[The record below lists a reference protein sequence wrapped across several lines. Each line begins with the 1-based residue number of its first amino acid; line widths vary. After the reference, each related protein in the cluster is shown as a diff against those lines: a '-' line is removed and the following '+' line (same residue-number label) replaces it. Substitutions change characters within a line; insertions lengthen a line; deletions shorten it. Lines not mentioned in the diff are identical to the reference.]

1 MAEAK
6 APAASYLSG
15 DDPDIIDANRRY
27 QEALAKLTESLD
39 VRKNRFFDPTLLAMA
54 EGFLGPTQT
63 GSFGEA
69 LGRVAGKL
77 GPAEAAAAKEKQEI
91 AQQQLGVATQGL
103 ELQRL
108 KSRDA
113 DIAKWLAGDQKTP
126 PPTGPLAGP
135 QAAPVAGPKAGP
147 LSAPPSAEAP
157 PEAPVGPLTQASA
170 PVAPAAPV
178 VPEVAPRP
186 TPQAPLP
193 VAQAPKAPPLAPP
206 APPAAPAAPPVAKA
220 PEGIQIMPPNPA
232 FMTQKEFVA
241 LNRNDKTKTLGEL
254 LAKGAE
260 LEAKS
265 YEKTEAGITNL
276 RTGVFSPFLNGR
288 YLKVPI
294 IGEGYNGSTFEI
306 PENVAMQLQYLANQ
320 DNWAGYKALADKFT
334 GKSFGVDDG
343 SVEARERKRK
353 LEEAKIAEEIEN
365 RKDFNQRSKD
375 ASETL
380 ATANVMRRF
389 TDDPNFKKMTGIL
402 NNDKVSSGIANLIR
416 DGIGGKGFTIGIPAI
431 EDVMRNAEL
440 SPEQQATFRT
450 FLMYTA
456 QMQLNAEKAM
466 KGSTTE
472 RERLIL
478 GNANISP
485 QDTAE
490 TVRRKADLLTAKAQF
505 DRQSAREFKKSKMTA
520 EEFLDSDQYM
530 KMYDKYYEDIQGIA
544 TGLKTYPSSGT
555 QGKPATQAKPAA
567 GVSPFASPADMPP
580 ASGAPSAGFIR
591 DPVTGL
597 IRRKRAGE

>member
-27 QEALAKLTESLD
+27 QEALARLTESLD
-39 VRKNRFFDPTLLAMA
+39 VRKNRFFDPTLLAVA

-113 DIAKWLAGDQKTP
+113 DIARWLASDQKTP
-126 PPTGPLAGP
+126 PPTGPLTGP

-147 LSAPPSAEAP
+147 LSAAPAPAEPS
-157 PEAPVGPLTQASA
+157 EAPVGALTQAAAPSPA
-170 PVAPAAPV
+170 VALPDVPVTPAAASKPQLAQPVAP
-178 VPEVAPRP
+178 
-186 TPQAPLP
+186 
-193 VAQAPKAPPLAPP
+193 APKAPPVPEIKVAEAP
-206 APPAAPAAPPVAKA
+206 KA
-220 PEGIQIMPPNPA
+220 PQGIKIMEGNPA
-232 FMTQKEFVA
+232 FMTQKEYVA
-241 LNRNDKTKTLGEL
+241 LNRNDKTKTLAEL

-260 LEAKS
+260 LESKR
-265 YEKTEAGITNL
+265 YEKTEAGITDL
-276 RTGVFSPFLNGR
+276 RTGVFNPFLSGR

-294 IGEGYNGSTFEI
+294 MGEGYNGSTFEI

-320 DNWAGYKALADKFT
+320 DNWSGYKALADKFT

-343 SVEARERKRK
+343 SVEARERKKK

-402 NNDKVSSGIANLIR
+402 NNDKVSSGIANLVR
-416 DGIGGKGFTIGIPAI
+416 DGIGGRGFTIGIPAI
-431 EDVMRNAEL
+431 EDVMRNADL
-440 SPEQQATFRT
+440 SPQEQATFRT

-544 TGLKTYPSSGT
+544 TGLKTYPST
-555 QGKPATQAKPAA
+555 AAQGKPATQANPAA
-567 GVSPFASPADMPP
+567 SVSSFASPADK
-580 ASGAPSAGFIR
+580 ASPSLKAAQDRVRQEIN
-591 DPVTGL
+591 
-597 IRRKRAGE
+597 KK

>member
-6 APAASYLSG
+6 APTASYLSG

-27 QEALAKLTESLD
+27 QEALARLTESLD
-39 VRKNRFFDPTLLAMA
+39 VRKNRFFDPTLLAVA

-135 QAAPVAGPKAGP
+135 QAAAVAGPKAGP
-147 LSAPPSAEAP
+147 LSAVPAPAEPS
-157 PEAPVGPLTQASA
+157 EAPVGALTQAAA
-170 PVAPAAPV
+170 PSPAATLPAVPEAPAA
-178 VPEVAPRP
+178 APRP
-186 TPQAPLP
+186 TPQSTLP
-193 VAQAPKAPPLAPP
+193 AAQAPKAPSAAPP
-206 APPAAPAAPPVAKA
+206 APPAAPPVAKA
-220 PEGIQIMPPNPA
+220 PEGIQIMQGNPA
-232 FMTQKEFVA
+232 FMTQKEYVA
-241 LNRNDKTKTLGEL
+241 LNRNDKTKTLAEL

-260 LEAKS
+260 LESKR
-265 YEKTEAGITNL
+265 YEKTEAGITDL
-276 RTGVFSPFLNGR
+276 RTGVFNPFLNGR
-288 YLKVPI
+288 YVEVPI
-294 IGEGYNGSTFEI
+294 MGEGYNGSSFKI

-334 GKSFGVDDG
+334 GKAFGVDDG
-343 SVEARERKRK
+343 SVEAREKRK
-353 LEEAKIAEEIEN
+353 KLEDAKIAEEIEN

-402 NNDKVSSGIANLIR
+402 NNDKVSSGIANLVR
-416 DGIGGKGFTIGIPAI
+416 DGIGGRGFTIGIPAI
-431 EDVMRNAEL
+431 EDVMRNANLNPQE
-440 SPEQQATFRT
+440 QATYRT

-505 DRQSAREFKKSKMTA
+505 DRQAAREFKKSKMTA
-520 EEFLDSDQYM
+520 EEFLDSDQYL

-544 TGLKTYPSSGT
+544 TGLKTYPSQAPASSG
-555 QGKPATQAKPAA
+555 PATA
-567 GVSPFASPADMPP
+567 PP
-580 ASGAPSAGFIR
+580 AGGAPSAGFIR
-591 DPVTGL
+591 DPITGL

>member
-6 APAASYLSG
+6 APTASYLSG

-27 QEALAKLTESLD
+27 QEALARLTESLD
-39 VRKNRFFDPTLLAMA
+39 VRKNRFFDPTLLAVA

-113 DIAKWLAGDQKTP
+113 DIAKWLASDQKTP

-135 QAAPVAGPKAGP
+135 QAAAVAGPKAGP
-147 LSAPPSAEAP
+147 LSAVPAPAEPS
-157 PEAPVGPLTQASA
+157 EAPVGALTQAAA
-170 PVAPAAPV
+170 PSPAATLPAVPEAPAA
-178 VPEVAPRP
+178 APRP
-186 TPQAPLP
+186 TPQSTLP
-193 VAQAPKAPPLAPP
+193 AAQAPKAPPAAPP
-206 APPAAPAAPPVAKA
+206 APPAAPPVAKA
-220 PEGIQIMPPNPA
+220 PEGIKIMQGNPA
-232 FMTQKEFVA
+232 FMTQKEYVA
-241 LNRNDKTKTLGEL
+241 LNRNDKTKTLAEL

-260 LEAKS
+260 LESKR
-265 YEKTEAGITNL
+265 YEKTEAGITDL
-276 RTGVFSPFLNGR
+276 RTGVFNPFLNGR
-288 YLKVPI
+288 YVEVPI
-294 IGEGYNGSTFEI
+294 MGEGYNGSSFKI

-334 GKSFGVDDG
+334 GKAFGVDDG

-416 DGIGGKGFTIGIPAI
+416 DGIGGRGFTIGIPAI
-431 EDVMRNAEL
+431 EDVMRNAQL

-520 EEFLDSDQYM
+520 EEFLDSDQYL

-544 TGLKTYPSSGT
+544 TGLKTYPSQAPASSG
-555 QGKPATQAKPAA
+555 PATA
-567 GVSPFASPADMPP
+567 PP
-580 ASGAPSAGFIR
+580 AGGAPSAGFIR
-591 DPVTGL
+591 DPITGL

>member
-1 MAEAK
+1 MAETK

-15 DDPDIIDANRRY
+15 DDPDIIEANRRY

-126 PPTGPLAGP
+126 PPTGPLTGP

-147 LSAPPSAEAP
+147 LSAAPAEPS
-157 PEAPVGPLTQASA
+157 EAPVGALTQAAAPSPA
-170 PVAPAAPV
+170 VALPDVPVTPAAAPKPQLAQPVAP
-178 VPEVAPRP
+178 
-186 TPQAPLP
+186 
-193 VAQAPKAPPLAPP
+193 APKAPPVPEIKVAEAP
-206 APPAAPAAPPVAKA
+206 KA
-220 PEGIQIMPPNPA
+220 PQGIKIMEGNPA
-232 FMTQKEFVA
+232 FMTQKEYVA
-241 LNRNDKTKTLGEL
+241 LNRNDKTKTLAEL

-260 LEAKS
+260 LESKR
-265 YEKTEAGITNL
+265 YEKTEAGITDL
-276 RTGVFSPFLNGR
+276 RTGVFNPFLSGR

-294 IGEGYNGSTFEI
+294 MGEGYNGSTFEI

-320 DNWAGYKALADKFT
+320 DNWSGYKALADKFT

-343 SVEARERKRK
+343 SVEAREKKKK

-389 TDDPNFKKMTGIL
+389 TDDPDFKKMTGIL
-402 NNDKVSSGIANLIR
+402 NNDKVSSGIANLVR
-416 DGIGGKGFTIGIPAI
+416 DGIGGRGFTIGIPAI
-431 EDVMRNAEL
+431 EDVMRNADL
-440 SPEQQATFRT
+440 SPQQQATFRT

-520 EEFLDSDQYM
+520 EEFLDSDQYL

-544 TGLKTYPSSGT
+544 TGLKTYPSQAPASSG
-555 QGKPATQAKPAA
+555 PATA
-567 GVSPFASPADMPP
+567 PP
-580 ASGAPSAGFIR
+580 AGGAPSAGFIR
-591 DPVTGL
+591 DPITGL

>member
-6 APAASYLSG
+6 APTASYLSG

-27 QEALAKLTESLD
+27 QEALARLTESLD
-39 VRKNRFFDPTLLAMA
+39 VRKNRFFDPTLLAVA

-113 DIAKWLAGDQKTP
+113 DIARWLASDQKTP

-135 QAAPVAGPKAGP
+135 QAAAVAGPKAGP
-147 LSAPPSAEAP
+147 LSAVPAEP
-157 PEAPVGPLTQASA
+157 PEAPVGALTQAAA
-170 PVAPAAPV
+170 PSPAATLPAVPEAPAA
-178 VPEVAPRP
+178 APRP
-186 TPQAPLP
+186 TPQSTLP
-193 VAQAPKAPPLAPP
+193 AAQAPKAPPAVPP
-206 APPAAPAAPPVAKA
+206 APPAAPPVAKA
-220 PEGIQIMPPNPA
+220 PEGIQIMQGNPA
-232 FMTQKEFVA
+232 FMTQKEYVA
-241 LNRNDKTKTLGEL
+241 LNRNDKTKTLAEL

-260 LEAKS
+260 LEAKR
-265 YEKTEAGITNL
+265 YEKTEAGITDL
-276 RTGVFSPFLNGR
+276 RTGVFNPFLSGR

-294 IGEGYNGSTFEI
+294 MGEGYNGSTYEI

-320 DNWAGYKALADKFT
+320 DNWTGYKALADKFT
-334 GKSFGVDDG
+334 GKAFGTDDG
-343 SVEARERKRK
+343 SVESRERRRK

-416 DGIGGKGFTIGIPAI
+416 DGIGGRGFTIGIPAI
-431 EDVMRNAEL
+431 EDVMRNADL
-440 SPEQQATFRT
+440 SPQEQATFRT

-505 DRQSAREFKKSKMTA
+505 DRQAAREFKKSKMTA
-520 EEFLDSDQYM
+520 EEFLDSDQYL

-544 TGLKTYPSSGT
+544 TGLKTYPSQAPASSG
-555 QGKPATQAKPAA
+555 PATA
-567 GVSPFASPADMPP
+567 PP
-580 ASGAPSAGFIR
+580 AGGAPSAGFIR

>member
-103 ELQRL
+103 ELQRMR
-108 KSRDA
+108 SRDA
-113 DIAKWLAGDQKTP
+113 DIAKWLASDQKTP

-157 PEAPVGPLTQASA
+157 PAAPVGPLTQASA

-193 VAQAPKAPPLAPP
+193 VAQAPKAPPP
-206 APPAAPAAPPVAKA
+206 APPAAPAAPPAAKA

-288 YLKVPI
+288 FVEVPI
-294 IGEGYNGSTFEI
+294 MGEGYNGSNFKI

-334 GKSFGVDDG
+334 GKAFGVDDG
-343 SVEARERKRK
+343 SVEARERKKK

-440 SPEQQATFRT
+440 SPQEQATFRT

-544 TGLKTYPSSGT
+544 TGLKTYPSPTSAAPSGG
-555 QGKPATQAKPAA
+555 QAT
-567 GVSPFASPADMPP
+567 PP
-580 ASGAPSAGFIR
+580 AGGAPSAGFIR

>member
-6 APAASYLSG
+6 APTASYLSG

-27 QEALAKLTESLD
+27 QEALARLTESLD
-39 VRKNRFFDPTLLAMA
+39 VRKNRFFDPTLLAVA

-113 DIAKWLAGDQKTP
+113 DIARWLASDQKTP

-135 QAAPVAGPKAGP
+135 QAAAVAGPKAGP
-147 LSAPPSAEAP
+147 LSAVPAPAEPS
-157 PEAPVGPLTQASA
+157 EAPVGALTQAAA
-170 PVAPAAPV
+170 PSPAATLPAVPEAPAA
-178 VPEVAPRP
+178 APRP
-186 TPQAPLP
+186 TPQSTLP
-193 VAQAPKAPPLAPP
+193 AAQAPKAPPAAPP
-206 APPAAPAAPPVAKA
+206 APPAAPPVAKA
-220 PEGIQIMPPNPA
+220 PEGIQIMQGNPA
-232 FMTQKEFVA
+232 FMTQKEYVA
-241 LNRNDKTKTLGEL
+241 LNRNDKTKTLAEL

-260 LEAKS
+260 LESKR
-265 YEKTEAGITNL
+265 YEKTEAGITDL
-276 RTGVFSPFLNGR
+276 RTGVFNPFLNGR
-288 YLKVPI
+288 YVEVPI
-294 IGEGYNGSTFEI
+294 MGEGYNGSSFKI

-334 GKSFGVDDG
+334 GKAFGVDDG
-343 SVEARERKRK
+343 SVEARERKKK

-416 DGIGGKGFTIGIPAI
+416 DGIGGRGFTIGIPAI
-431 EDVMRNAEL
+431 EDVMRNADL
-440 SPEQQATFRT
+440 SPQQQATFRT

-544 TGLKTYPSSGT
+544 TGLKTYPSQAPASSG
-555 QGKPATQAKPAA
+555 PATA
-567 GVSPFASPADMPP
+567 PP
-580 ASGAPSAGFIR
+580 AGGAPSAGFIR

>member
-126 PPTGPLAGP
+126 PPAGPLAGP

-157 PEAPVGPLTQASA
+157 SAAPVGPLTQASA
-170 PVAPAAPV
+170 PAAPV
-178 VPEVAPRP
+178 TPAAPEVAPRP
-186 TPQAPLP
+186 TPQGPLP
-193 VAQAPKAPPLAPP
+193 VAQAPKAPPP

-288 YLKVPI
+288 FVEVPI
-294 IGEGYNGSTFEI
+294 MGEGYNGSSFKI

-334 GKSFGVDDG
+334 GKAFGVDDG
-343 SVEARERKRK
+343 SVEARERKKK

-402 NNDKVSSGIANLIR
+402 NNNKISSGIANLVR
-416 DGIGGKGFTIGIPAI
+416 DGIGGRGFTIGIPAI

-440 SPEQQATFRT
+440 SPQEQATFRT

-544 TGLKTYPSSGT
+544 TGLKTYPSPTSAAPSGG
-555 QGKPATQAKPAA
+555 QAT
-567 GVSPFASPADMPP
+567 PP
-580 ASGAPSAGFIR
+580 AGGAPSAGFIR

>member
-126 PPTGPLAGP
+126 PPAGPLAGP

-157 PEAPVGPLTQASA
+157 PAAPVGPLTQASA
-170 PVAPAAPV
+170 PVAPATPAA
-178 VPEVAPRP
+178 PEVAPRP
-186 TPQAPLP
+186 TPQGPLP
-193 VAQAPKAPPLAPP
+193 VAQAPKAPPP

-294 IGEGYNGSTFEI
+294 IGEGYNGSTYEI

-343 SVEARERKRK
+343 SVEARERKKK

-402 NNDKVSSGIANLIR
+402 NNDKVSSGIANLVR
-416 DGIGGKGFTIGIPAI
+416 DGIGGKNFTIGIPAI

-440 SPEQQATFRT
+440 SPQEQATFRT

-544 TGLKTYPSSGT
+544 TGLKTYPSPT
-555 QGKPATQAKPAA
+555 PAA
-567 GVSPFASPADMPP
+567 PSGGQATPP
-580 ASGAPSAGFIR
+580 AGGAPSAGFIR

>member
-126 PPTGPLAGP
+126 PPTGPLTGP

-147 LSAPPSAEAP
+147 LSAVAAGDAAAPPAEPSA
-157 PEAPVGPLTQASA
+157 APVGPLTQAAAPSPAVALPDVPATPTAAPKPQLAQPSA
-170 PVAPAAPV
+170 P
-178 VPEVAPRP
+178 
-186 TPQAPLP
+186 
-193 VAQAPKAPPLAPP
+193 APKAPPVPEIKVAEAP
-206 APPAAPAAPPVAKA
+206 KA
-220 PEGIQIMPPNPA
+220 PQGIKIMEGNPA
-232 FMTQKEFVA
+232 FMTQKEYVA
-241 LNRNDKTKTLGEL
+241 LNRNDKTKTLAEL

-260 LEAKS
+260 LESKR
-265 YEKTEAGITNL
+265 YEKTEAGITDL
-276 RTGVFSPFLNGR
+276 RTGVFNPFLSGR

-294 IGEGYNGSTFEI
+294 MGEGYNGSTFEI

-343 SVEARERKRK
+343 SVEAREKKKK

-402 NNDKVSSGIANLIR
+402 NNDKVSSGIANLVR
-416 DGIGGKGFTIGIPAI
+416 DGIGGRGFTIGIPAI
-431 EDVMRNAEL
+431 EDVMRNADL
-440 SPEQQATFRT
+440 SPQQQATFRT

-544 TGLKTYPSSGT
+544 TGLKTYPSQAPASSG
-555 QGKPATQAKPAA
+555 PATA
-567 GVSPFASPADMPP
+567 PP
-580 ASGAPSAGFIR
+580 AGGAPSAGFIR